1 MPDVPLWNPHIV
13 GGHPFQANAQ
23 SSVFGPYTLPAYVLP
38 FWTALGWIAVLK
50 LWVAAFG
57 TFLLARALGMR
68 YAGALLAGLV
78 FALNLKLVTWLTY
91 PAMSVWS
98 LIPWLLLAT
107 DRLVRRPGLLSGA
120 GLAAVVG
127 LQFLAGHPESS
138 FHALLAAVAFF
149 ALRLWQ
155 RHRRA
160 GVPLAPAAPRL
171 RRRAR
176 RRRGARRGHARS
188 PSRSCSGC
196 PPTCTTDA
204 ATRSTS
210 TSRSRT
216 PSGLPARLLGPPDQ
230 NPAPASSSARSTWA
244 RCRSCLPPR
253 H

>member
-1 MPDVPLWNPHIV
+1 MRPSNPELGDGPRYLQPFLRETAREMPDVPLWNPHIV
-13 GGHPFQANAQ
+13 GGRPFQANAQ
-23 SSVFGPYTLPAYVLP
+23 SSVFGPYTLLAYVLP

-120 GLAAVVG
+120 GVAAVVG

-155 RHRRA
+155 RGTA
-160 GVPLAPAAPRL
+160 APAC
-171 RRRAR
+171 
-176 RRRGARRGHARS
+176 RS
-188 PSRSCSGC
+188 PRRS
-196 PPTCTTDA
+196 
-204 ATRSTS
+204 
-210 TSRSRT
+210 
-216 PSGLPARLLGPPDQ
+216 
-230 NPAPASSSARSTWA
+230 
-244 RCRSCLPPR
+244 
-253 H
+253 